1 MKKDPI
7 VEKIHKIIEKYA
19 AKFQRWVRAGVRR
32 LIWGEKRMRWS
43 FAAIIFLFGVITID
57 LESLKWSVL
66 GISLFS
72 IPLLLQFT
80 NYKELHIWALWGG
93 FFFIFQSLLS
103 PFLKNIDFND
113 FKTLQPNMHHIV
125 DVKAGI
131 PGINGKQLV
140 TTDYK
145 GFRTTRDIDYE
156 NSKSYRIFAIGGST
170 TEQIYLDDRN
180 TWTHLLQEHL
190 SKTSKLEVINT
201 GVSGLRA
208 KHHLATFQKIIG
220 LHPDLVIFLVGINDW
235 NWHIKEAFS
244 EDNPGTK
251 IAAYRRANFL
261 LKETLIGKFLVKFL
275 VVDKS
280 LNNTAKYE
288 VPSIREE
295 YGEYY
300 SKQRDSLSRA
310 NVFSFHPE
318 DVHQNYKKHL
328 LEISNTC
335 HENNIKC
342 LFITQPTG
350 YQNDAN
356 EEFKKGFWMTPPN
369 EPYTLDFESM
379 VDIAFL
385 YNSFLVRFSMN
396 NDHYACDAASVLAP
410 TFENFYDDCH
420 FNTKGAKNMSM
431 IVGKCIEGFQTSRP
445 N

>member
-1 MKKDPI
+1 
-7 VEKIHKIIEKYA
+7 
-19 AKFQRWVRAGVRR
+19 
-32 LIWGEKRMRWS
+32 MRWS
-43 FAAIIFLFGVITID
+43 FAAVILLFGVITID
-57 LESLKWSVL
+57 LESLKWSVR

-93 FFFIFQSLLS
+93 FFLIFQSLLS
-103 PFLKNIDFND
+103 PILINRD
-113 FKTLQPNMHHIV
+113 FKTLQPNMHQIV
-125 DVKAGI
+125 DVRAGI

-140 TTDYK
+140 TTDSK

-156 NSKSYRIFAIGGST
+156 KSKSYRIFAIGGST

-190 SKTSKLEVINT
+190 SKTTKLDVEVINT

-208 KHHLATFQKIIG
+208 KHHLATFQNIIG

-235 NWHIKEAFS
+235 SWHIKEAFS
-244 EDNPGTK
+244 KDNQDTK
-251 IAAYRRANFL
+251 IAAYRANL
-261 LKETLIGKFLVKFL
+261 LLRETLIGNL
-275 VVDKS
+275 
-280 LNNTAKYE
+280 LNNTAKDE
-288 VPSIREE
+288 VPSIRED

-318 DVHQNYKKHL
+318 DVHQNYIKHL

-356 EEFKKGFWMTPPN
+356 EYFKKGFWMTPPN
-369 EPYTLDFESM
+369 KPYTLDFESM

-385 YNSFLVRFSMN
+385 YNSFLLRFSRD

-431 IVGKCIEGFQTSRP
+431 IVGKCIEGFFDNKDSR
-445 N
+445 NK